1 MKIYLICP
9 VRNATPEFFKAA
21 QESVAQLEALGH
33 QVYWPARDTDQVD
46 STGLRICK
54 DNRGAIEAAD
64 EIHVIWDGQSQ
75 GSIFDLGIAFA
86 LRKRIVPVKGSF
98 PPQTEGKSIQ
108 NMVYDWHENSAN

>member
-9 VRNATPEFFKAA
+9 VRKATPEYSQAA
-21 QESVAQLEALGH
+21 RLYVEKLEATGH

-54 DNRGAIEAAD
+54 DNRHAIEAAD
-64 EIHVIWDGQSQ
+64 EVHVIWDGQSQ

-86 LRKRIVPVKGSF
+86 MRKRIVPIIDSF
-98 PPQTEGKSIQ
+98 PPRTEGKSIS
-108 NMVYDWHENSAN
+108 NMVYDWSERDAG